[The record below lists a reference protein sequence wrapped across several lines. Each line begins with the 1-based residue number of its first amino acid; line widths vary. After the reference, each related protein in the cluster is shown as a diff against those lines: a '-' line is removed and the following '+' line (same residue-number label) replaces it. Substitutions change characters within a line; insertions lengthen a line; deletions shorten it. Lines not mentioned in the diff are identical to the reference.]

1 MKLNN
6 HSYVHK
12 QIYAL
17 CYAFEQ
23 STGLKLITNLS
34 EDFTD
39 VRFQSP
45 YSYVT
50 IDYQHNAIFLM
61 CIKLKKEQLAMAQD
75 IILLLSWLLTGNQ
88 VEQMLTQNR
97 KFKKGGESH
106 YEN

>member
-12 QIYAL
+12 QILAL

-61 CIKLKKEQLAMAQD
+61 CIKLKKEQLAMVQD
-75 IILLLSWLLTGNQ
+75 IIVLLQWLLTGEYIDQ
-88 VEQMLTQNR
+88 LIMQN
-97 KFKKGGESH
+97 KHNKKGAE
-106 YEN
+106 